1 MTLLVSRRMRGDM
14 RGRFRMTAAV
24 MGALVVVL
32 GIAASQGFAGER
44 NMTPVPRTVCD
55 RACLYGY
62 LDKYLDA
69 LVKKDSSRL
78 PLAQHTRFSENSV
91 EMQIGDGL
99 WNTISGIGKYD
110 LRLADTKTGN
120 VGWYGV
126 VDENGNDA
134 AIALRIKVQEGL
146 ITEVETVL
154 ARQVVDG
161 PFPNPQPQRLK
172 TLPIMNRI
180 EPVDTRRPR
189 ARLLSIADGY
199 FDTLQLNDGTIFTQ
213 FDKDCNRR
221 ENGFQTTNNKDAGI
235 PGAVLSLGCE
245 AQFKTGNFRFDD
257 RLRARRFPLI
267 DEERGLVM
275 AGGFIDHS
283 GRLQKVTL
291 TDGRVIESL
300 FKTPHSYVLLET
312 FKIVDGKIRQVE
324 AVFTDVPYNMPSPWF
339 HPHGNHQ

>member
-1 MTLLVSRRMRGDM
+1 MYRAISLLG
-14 RGRFRMTAAV
+14 AAV
-24 MGALVVVL
+24 ALML
-32 GIAASQGFAGER
+32 SAAVPHSSAAEAGPAR
-44 NMTPVPRTVCD
+44 ATTCD
-55 RACLYGY
+55 RACLYGF
-62 LDKYLDA
+62 LDKYLEA
-69 LVKKDSSRL
+69 LVKKDPSRL
-78 PLAQHTRFSENSV
+78 PLARRTRFSENSV

-126 VDENGNDA
+126 VYEHGNPA
-134 AIALRIKVQEGL
+134 AIALRIKVQDGL
-146 ITEVETVL
+146 ITQVESVL
-154 ARQVVDG
+154 SRKVGDG
-161 PFPNPQPQRLK
+161 PFPNPQPERLK
-172 TLPIMNRI
+172 TIPIMNRI

-283 GRLQKVTL
+283 GALQKVTL

-312 FKIVDGKIRQVE
+312 FKIVDGRIRQVE

>member
-1 MTLLVSRRMRGDM
+1 MYRPISILGMVTALMLA
-14 RGRFRMTAAV
+14 AAV
-24 MGALVVVL
+24 PLSSPAE
-32 GIAASQGFAGER
+32 AAG
-44 NMTPVPRTVCD
+44 PVRATACD
-55 RACLYGY
+55 RACLYGF
-62 LDKYLDA
+62 LDKYLEA
-69 LVKKDSSRL
+69 LVKKDPSRL
-78 PLAQHTRFSENSV
+78 PFAQHARFSENSV
-91 EMQIGDGL
+91 EMRIGDGL

-126 VDENGNDA
+126 VYEHGNPA
-134 AIALRIKVQEGL
+134 AIALRIKVQDGL
-146 ITEVETVL
+146 ITEVESVL
-154 ARQVVDG
+154 ARQVGDG

-213 FDKDCNRR
+213 FDKDCDRR

-283 GRLQKVTL
+283 GALQKVTL

>member
-1 MTLLVSRRMRGDM
+1 MYRRI
-14 RGRFRMTAAV
+14 
-24 MGALVVVL
+24 LVL
-32 GIAASQGFAGER
+32 GATMALTVGAAAPRSSAAE
-44 NMTPVPRTVCD
+44 TIEPVRAVTCD
-55 RACLYGY
+55 RACLYGF

-69 LVKKDSSRL
+69 LVAKDPSRL
-78 PLAQHTRFSENSV
+78 PLAEHARFSENSV
-91 EMQIGDGL
+91 EMQVGDGL
-99 WNTISGIGKYD
+99 WNTITGRGDYD

-126 VDENGNDA
+126 VYEHGNAA
-134 AIALRIKVQEGL
+134 AIALRIKVRDGL
-146 ITEVETVL
+146 ITQVESVL
-154 ARQVVDG
+154 SRQVGNG
-161 PFPNPQPQRLK
+161 PFPNPQPQLLTK
-172 TLPIMNRI
+172 LPIFDRI
-180 EPVDTRRPR
+180 EPIDTRRPR

-221 ENGFQTTNNKDAGI
+221 ENGFQTTNNKNPGI

-257 RLRARRFPLI
+257 RLRARRFPVI

-283 GRLQKVTL
+283 GKLQQVTL
-291 TDGRVIESL
+291 TDGRVIKSI
-300 FKTPHSYVLLET
+300 FKTPHSYCLLEL